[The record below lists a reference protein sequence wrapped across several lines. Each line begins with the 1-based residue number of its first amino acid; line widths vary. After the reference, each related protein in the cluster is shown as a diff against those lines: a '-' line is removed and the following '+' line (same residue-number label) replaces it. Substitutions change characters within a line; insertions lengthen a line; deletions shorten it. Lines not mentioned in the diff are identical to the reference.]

1 MLPDEKI
8 SAVMALMKETSPE
21 QAWLWASRSLLSRA
35 DGFDLHR
42 RVYECCSSADM
53 SLGPLAAWCPTADEI
68 ERANV
73 TDAARQVGCGDFAEF
88 QRWSVAHRARYW
100 ALALERL
107 GIVLDKPHSEMLD
120 ASDSARPVWL
130 SGARMNIV
138 RSCFGGDPG
147 ACAIRYG
154 DQDGSITEFSYGEL
168 QGLVARVANSLMAAG
183 VKPGNA
189 VAILLPMTPN
199 AIAIY
204 LAIIALGASVVS
216 IAESFAA
223 PEIAARLRIAS
234 ATLVFTQDVLLRGG
248 KPLPLY
254 EKVIAAEAPPA
265 IVLPSST
272 GEEPA
277 LGRAGDISWASFLG
291 DVSEFDPVSCGPQD
305 AINILFSSGT
315 TGEPKAIPW
324 DHTTPI
330 KCAADAHFHHDA
342 HAGDVLCWPTSLG
355 WMMGPW
361 LVFAALINRAT
372 IAVSAASP
380 VEAGF
385 GRFVEV
391 AGVTMLGV
399 VPSLVRAWH
408 SSGCMEPWDWGAVR
422 AFSSTGECS
431 SASEML
437 YLMFLGGYK
446 PVIEYCGGTE
456 IGGAYLTGSVVQPCA
471 PATFTT
477 PALGMELA
485 CFGPDHQP
493 ANPGELFLR
502 GPSLG
507 LSTRLLNRDHEAAY
521 YQDTPPSSMGD
532 RWRRHGDE
540 VEELPGRRYR
550 MLGRCDD
557 TMNLGGIKV
566 SNIEVEQVL
575 DRLEEVSETAAVA
588 AADADGGPSRLV
600 VYAVLE
606 RDRQI
611 SEGDLMLLMQ
621 QALRDQLNPLF
632 RISAVRLLSALPRT
646 ASNKI
651 LRRELRAQCL

>member
-8 SAVMALMKETSPE
+8 SAVTTLMKETSPE

-42 RVYECCSSADM
+42 RVYDLCCSGDSIK
-53 SLGPLAAWCPTADEI
+53 GPLPAWRPVADEI
-68 ERANV
+68 GRANA
-73 TDAARQVGCGDFAEF
+73 TGAARQVGCGDFAEF

-107 GIVLDKPHSEMLD
+107 GIVLDKPYSEMLD
-120 ASDSARPVWL
+120 RSDPARPVWL

-138 RSCFGGDPG
+138 KSCFRGDPG

-154 DQDGSITEFSYGEL
+154 DQDGNITEFTYGEL
-168 QGLVARVANSLMAAG
+168 QRLVAWVANSLVAAG
-183 VKPGNA
+183 VKPGEA
-189 VAILLPMTPN
+189 VAMLLPMTPT

-204 LAIIALGASVVS
+204 LAIIAVGASVVS

-234 ATLVFTQDVLLRGG
+234 VTLVFTQDALLRGG
-248 KPLPLY
+248 RSLPLY
-254 EKVIAAEAPPA
+254 GKVIAAEAPPA
-265 IVLPSST
+265 IVISSNA

-277 LGRAGDISWASFLG
+277 LGRAQDVSWTSFLG
-291 DVSEFDPVSCGPQD
+291 DVGEFEPVPCGPQD

-330 KCAADAHFHHDA
+330 KCAADAHFHHDV

-385 GRFVEV
+385 GKFVEE
-391 AGVTMLGV
+391 ACVTMLGV

-408 SSGCMEPWDWGAVR
+408 SSGCMQPWDWSAVR

-437 YLMFLGGYK
+437 YLMYLAGYK

-456 IGGAYLTGSVVQPCA
+456 IGGRTSPGASCSPASRRRSPRRPWGWNSPASAPTTGRPI
-471 PATFTT
+471 PARSFF
-477 PALGMELA
+477 A
-485 CFGPDHQP
+485 
-493 ANPGELFLR
+493 
-502 GPSLG
+502 
-507 LSTRLLNRDHEAAY
+507 
-521 YQDTPPSSMGD
+521 
-532 RWRRHGDE
+532 
-540 VEELPGRRYR
+540 GRRSGFPR
-550 MLGRCDD
+550 ASSTA
-557 TMNLGGIKV
+557 TMRPRITRTR
-566 SNIEVEQVL
+566 
-575 DRLEEVSETAAVA
+575 RLPPRETDGAATATSWRSCRASVIA
-588 AADADGGPSRLV
+588 CWG
-600 VYAVLE
+600 AVMT
-606 RDRQI
+606 R
-611 SEGDLMLLMQ
+611 
-621 QALRDQLNPLF
+621 
-632 RISAVRLLSALPRT
+632 
-646 ASNKI
+646 
-651 LRRELRAQCL
+651 